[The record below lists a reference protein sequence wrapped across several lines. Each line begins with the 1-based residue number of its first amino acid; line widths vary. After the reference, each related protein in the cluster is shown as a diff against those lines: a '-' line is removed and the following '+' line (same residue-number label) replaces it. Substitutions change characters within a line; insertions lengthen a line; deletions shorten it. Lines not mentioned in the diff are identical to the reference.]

1 MRLTFRT
8 KLIAIVGTSALAF
21 LVLVLAS
28 TLLSSRVQQELLNIE
43 NHYVPRVELGPT
55 LDTHFE
61 RLRRGFQDA
70 VAARDLEALSRTREL
85 LRAFLDHLAS
95 ARDAVDPVK
104 ATALRAALEE
114 YHAAAY
120 EVSRRLIDRE
130 TGEGLVEAMSAM
142 QTKQARA
149 AQALKEVTT
158 FDKGQLGDAFAAASH
173 ALRSSNQVRL
183 GISIVCLT
191 LVIFLSVLLS
201 TGVLRSL
208 RELTAGLK
216 RFGQRDFGR
225 PIHVA
230 SRDELGDVAQDANQ
244 MAESLKRLGEERDRI
259 DWLKD
264 GLSALG
270 AEIRGE
276 LEPEDL
282 ANRAI
287 GLLARYLKAPMA
299 VFYHFDKERVL
310 RLVGQYAHSPGAT
323 ESARSFRAGEG
334 LVGQAALQ
342 QDVVVIADPPAEYL
356 RVRSGLGEGPP
367 RALVLLPLLHN
378 GVVTGVIELALF
390 KPWSQLSTDLLLSV
404 RESLAIA
411 MEGALARAR
420 TRELLAETRRQAE
433 HLATQEEE
441 LRSSNEE
448 LQAQQEELQQTN
460 EELKRQ
466 AEELDAQRESL
477 EEKNLDLERAR
488 QTLEQKTVELTT
500 VSTYKSQFLANMSHE
515 LRTPL
520 NSMLLL
526 SNLLAENE
534 TGKLTEKQVEFAKT
548 IYSAGKDLLSLINQ
562 VLDLAK
568 VEAGKQEV
576 RLAPVALAQL
586 GDHVRRTFDALANEK
601 GLRLLIEIES
611 GLPDSISTDGDRV
624 QQILNNLLGN
634 AIKFTKR
641 GEVALRIH
649 KPLPGFRPSRQDLNP
664 DRAVALSVSD
674 TGLGI
679 AQQDQQ
685 RVFAPFEQVQA
696 TMGRRHGGTGLGLT
710 IARESISLLGG
721 ELQLHSAPG
730 EGSTFICYLPYE
742 CPSPLRES
750 QSVVRQTPD
759 PTRGALAPAAD
770 PTRGT
775 LAPAANAIAKEPIV
789 GDDDRNTLAPGDT
802 VFLIIED
809 DPIFAATFG
818 EVIRSH
824 GLKYL
829 LAQDGRSGL
838 RLARERKPSG
848 IILDVNLPDIDG
860 WQVMKELQADPVT
873 AAIPVHFLTAADA
886 GERGMA
892 MGAVGYLTKPT
903 TRQDLV
909 PVLDAL
915 VPHRVSSLTRLLL
928 VESDES
934 AEGSLAT
941 QLAGENIE
949 LLRVTTAAEALKI
962 LEQQRFNCMIL
973 DLSLPDMDG
982 LDLLRAVEEQCASEM
997 PSVIVYTGRALSREE
1012 AKRLEAYTE
1021 AVVIKEGPSR
1031 DRLVNEIRLFVR
1043 RLKEGLGPRRQ
1054 PIPPLQRTDVQLQ
1067 GRTVLLVEDDMRT
1080 LYALSATLRSKGMN
1094 VLVADTGQAALDV
1107 LAKHRDVEAVLM
1119 DIMLPE
1125 MDGYEAVRRIRQDK
1139 PLANLPIIALTAK
1152 AMKGDREKCLEAGAT
1167 DYLTK
1172 PVDADDLMTML
1183 HTCLSGKAP
1192 RAVRQ

>member
-1 MRLTFRT
+1 MRLTFRI

-21 LVLVLAS
+21 LVLILAS
-28 TLLSSRVQQELLNIE
+28 TLLSSRVQQELIKIE
-43 NHYVPRVELGPT
+43 DHYVPRVELGPN

-61 RLRRGFQDA
+61 RLRRSFQDA
-70 VAARDLEALSRTREL
+70 VAARDLEALASTREL
-85 LRAFLDHLAS
+85 LRAFLDRLAT

-104 ATALRAALEE
+104 ATALRIALEE
-114 YHAAAY
+114 YHGAAY
-120 EVSRRLIDRE
+120 EVSRRLIDGE

-142 QTKQARA
+142 QTKQTRA

-173 ALRSSNQVRL
+173 ALRSSGQVRL
-183 GISIVCLT
+183 VISIVCLT

-201 TGVLRSL
+201 RGVLRSL
-208 RELTAGLK
+208 GELTAGLK

-276 LEPEDL
+276 LEPDEL
-282 ANRAI
+282 ANRAV
-287 GLLARYLKAPMA
+287 GLLARYLQAPMA

-310 RLVGQYAHSPGAT
+310 RLVGQYAHSPGAP
-323 ESARSFRAGEG
+323 ESARSFRPGEG

-356 RVRSGLGEGPP
+356 RVRSGLGEAPP

-378 GVVTGVIELALF
+378 GLVTGVIELALF
-390 KPWSQLSTDLLLSV
+390 KPWSQLSAELLLSV
-404 RESLAIA
+404 RESLATA
-411 MEGALARAR
+411 MDGALARAGM
-420 TRELLAETRRQAE
+420 RELLSETRLQAE
-433 HLATQEEE
+433 HLANQEEE

-448 LQAQQEELQQTN
+448 LQAQQGELQQTN

-466 AEELDAQRESL
+466 AEQLETQRQSL
-477 EEKNLDLERAR
+477 EEKNLEVEGAR
-488 QTLEQKTVELTT
+488 RTLEQKTVELTT

-534 TGKLTEKQVEFAKT
+534 TGRLTEKQVEFAKT

-586 GDHVRRTFDALANEK
+586 GDHVRRTFGVLANEK
-601 GLRLLIEIES
+601 GLRLVIEIEP

-649 KPLPGFRPSRQDLNP
+649 KPLPGFRPSRQDMNA
-664 DRAVALSVSD
+664 DRAVAFSVSD

-679 AQQDQQ
+679 AEKDQQ

-696 TMGRRHGGTGLGLT
+696 SMDRAHGGTGLGLT

-721 ELQLHSAPG
+721 ELQLYSAPG

-750 QSVVRQTPD
+750 QSVVRQTSD
-759 PTRGALAPAAD
+759 PARGAP
-770 PTRGT
+770 GS
-775 LAPAANAIAKEPIV
+775 AANAIAKEPMV
-789 GDDDRNTLAPGDT
+789 GEDDRNTLAPGDT

-829 LAQDGRSGL
+829 FAQDGRSGL

-860 WQVMKELQADPVT
+860 WQVMKELRADPIT

-892 MGAVGYLTKPT
+892 MGAVGYLNKPT
-903 TRQDLV
+903 TRQDLI

-915 VPHRVSSLTRLLL
+915 VPHRVLSLTRVLL

-949 LLRVTTAAEALKI
+949 LCRVTTAGKALKI
-962 LEQQRFNCMIL
+962 LEQQRFSCMIL

-982 LDLLRAVEEQCASEM
+982 LDLLRAVEEQCANEM

-1054 PIPPLQRTDVQLQ
+1054 PIPPIQRTDVQLH

-1172 PVDADDLMTML
+1172 PVDPDDLMTML

>member
-1 MRLTFRT
+1 MRLTFRA
-8 KLIAIVGTSALAF
+8 KLTAIVGTSALAF

-28 TLLSSRVQQELLNIE
+28 TLLSSRVQRELSNIE
-43 NHYVPRVELGPT
+43 DHYVPRVELGPN
-55 LDTHFE
+55 LDTQFE

-70 VAARDLEALSRTREL
+70 VAARDVEALARTREL
-85 LRAFLDHLAS
+85 LSAFLDRLA
-95 ARDAVDPVK
+95 AAHDAVDPVK
-104 ATALRAALEE
+104 ATALRSAVEE

-120 EVSRRLIDRE
+120 EVSRRLIDGE
-130 TGEGLVEAMSAM
+130 TGEPLVEAMSAM
-142 QTKQARA
+142 QAKQNRA
-149 AQALKEVTT
+149 TQALKEVTT
-158 FDKGQLGDAFAAASH
+158 FDKGQLGDAFAAASQ
-173 ALRSSNQVRL
+173 ALRWSSQVRL
-183 GISIVCLT
+183 GISVVCLT
-191 LVIFLSVLLS
+191 LVILLS
-201 TGVLRSL
+201 AWMSRGVLRSL
-208 RELTAGLK
+208 GELTSGLK

-225 PIHVA
+225 RVQVA
-230 SRDELGDVAQDANQ
+230 SRDELGDVAEHANQ

-264 GLSALG
+264 GLTKLG

-276 LEPEDL
+276 LEPEEL
-282 ANRAI
+282 ANRAV
-287 GLLARYLKAPMA
+287 GLLARYLEAPTG
-299 VFYHFDKERVL
+299 VFYYFDKDRLL
-310 RLVGQYAHSPGAT
+310 RLVGQYAHSPGAPG
-323 ESARSFRAGEG
+323 SAQSFRAGEG
-334 LVGQAALQ
+334 LVGQAALR
-342 QDVVVIADPPAEYL
+342 QDVVVIADPPAQYL

-367 RALVLLPLLHN
+367 RALVFLPLLHN
-378 GVVTGVIELALF
+378 ELVTGVIELAVF
-390 KPWSQLSTDLLLSV
+390 KPWPQLSTDLLLSV

-411 MEGALARAR
+411 MEGAFARAA
-420 TRELLAETRRQAE
+420 TRELLAETRRQAK

-466 AEELDAQRESL
+466 AEELEAQRQYLQENNL
-477 EEKNLDLERAR
+477 ELEQAR
-488 QTLEQKTVELTT
+488 RTLEQKTVELTT

-534 TGKLTEKQVEFAKT
+534 AGSLTEKQVEFAKT

-576 RLAPVALAQL
+576 RLAPVSFAQL
-586 GDHVRRTFDALANEK
+586 GEHVRRTFGVLANEK
-601 GLRLLIEIES
+601 GLRLVIEIEP

-634 AIKFTKR
+634 AIKFTHR

-649 KPLPGFRPSRQDLNP
+649 KPGPGFRPSRQDLNP
-664 DRAVALSVSD
+664 ARAVALSVSD
-674 TGLGI
+674 TGVGI
-679 AQQDQQ
+679 EHQDLE

-696 TMGRRHGGTGLGLT
+696 SMERRHGGTGLGLT
-710 IARESISLLGG
+710 IARESTSLLGG
-721 ELQLHSAPG
+721 ELQLHSTPG
-730 EGSTFICYLPYE
+730 EGSTFICYLPFE
-742 CPSPLRES
+742 CRSPQKNGPSA
-750 QSVVRQTPD
+750 VGQTFD
-759 PTRGALAPAAD
+759 PARVPPRPAAD
-770 PTRGT
+770 AMARG
-775 LAPAANAIAKEPIV
+775 PPV
-789 GDDDRNTLAPGDT
+789 GEDDRNTLAPGDT

-818 EVIRSH
+818 EVIRGH

-829 LAQDGRSGL
+829 LAQDGRAGL

-860 WQVMKELQADPVT
+860 WQVMKELQADPIT
-873 AAIPVHFLTAADA
+873 ASIPVHFLTAAEA
-886 GERGMA
+886 GERGLA

-903 TRQDLV
+903 TRQDLI

-915 VPHRVSSLTRLLL
+915 VPHRVSSLTRVLL

-934 AEGSLAT
+934 AEGSLVT
-941 QLAGENIE
+941 QLAGQNIE
-949 LLRVTTAAEALKI
+949 LCRVTTAAEALKI
-962 LEQQRFNCMIL
+962 LKAQRFSCMIL

-982 LDLLRAVEEQCASEM
+982 LDLLRAVEEQCADEM
-997 PSVIVYTGRALSREE
+997 PSVVVYTGRALSREE

-1054 PIPPLQRTDVQLQ
+1054 PVPSIQRADVHLA

-1125 MDGYEAVRRIRQDK
+1125 MDGYEAVRRIRQDP

-1172 PVDADDLMTML
+1172 PVDPEHLMAML
-1183 HTCLSGKAP
+1183 RTCLSEKAP
-1192 RAVRQ
+1192 RAV